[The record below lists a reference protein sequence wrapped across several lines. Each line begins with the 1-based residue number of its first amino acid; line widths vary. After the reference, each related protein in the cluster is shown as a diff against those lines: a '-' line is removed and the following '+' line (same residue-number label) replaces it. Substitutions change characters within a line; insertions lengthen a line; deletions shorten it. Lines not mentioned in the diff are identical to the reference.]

1 MSTADKNQTVENQLR
16 DLLAVAERQG
26 WTVTATFTDE
36 GISGVKGRDRR
47 PGYDA
52 LLKGVARKDFE
63 QIMAW
68 SVDRLGRSLP
78 DLVAFLNDIQSKNV
92 DLYLHQ
98 QGLDTSTPSGR
109 MMFQM
114 LGVFAE
120 FERAMIRERILAGLR
135 RTTKKSGRKPMPDD
149 RVEAIRKSLAD
160 GQGIRATARL
170 HRASPMTV
178 TAIQRSMESVP
189 AYAKASP
196 PIIRGPSM
204 RRPSWPMSPWPIPT
218 PTCSAFRRRGCVSS
232 PSTGRGAARTWP
244 CSNSP
249 EPS

>member
-1 MSTADKNQTVENQLR
+1 MAIYARVSTDNQTVENQL
-16 DLLAVAERQG
+16 LELHAVAQRQG
-26 WTVTATFTDE
+26 WDVVTVLTDE
-36 GISGVKGRDRR
+36 GISGAKGRDRR
-47 PGYDA
+47 PAFDA
-52 LLKGVARKDFE
+52 LLKGIARRDFD

-78 DLVAFLNDIQSKNV
+78 DLVSFLNDAHAKNV

-120 FERAMIRERILAGLR
+120 FERAMIRERIMAGLR
-135 RTTKKSGRKPMPDD
+135 RTTKKSGRKPMPDQ
-149 RVEAIRKSLAD
+149 RVQAIRKSLLD

-178 TAIQRSMESVP
+178 TTIKRSMATVEEDRLESV
-189 AYAKASP
+189 
-196 PIIRGPSM
+196 
-204 RRPSWPMSPWPIPT
+204 
-218 PTCSAFRRRGCVSS
+218 
-232 PSTGRGAARTWP
+232 AA
-244 CSNSP
+244 
-249 EPS
+249 

>member
-1 MSTADKNQTVENQLR
+1 MRPLRSPNCNRRTPLTKRVAIYARVSTADKNQTVENQLR

-120 FERAMIRERILAGLR
+120 FERAMIRERIRAGLR

-149 RVEAIRKSLAD
+149 RVEAIRKSLES
-160 GQGIRATARL
+160 GLGIRATARL
-170 HRASPMTV
+170 HRASTTTV
-178 TAIQRSMESVP
+178 TTISRTLTTVQADRQESVVH
-189 AYAKASP
+189 A
-196 PIIRGPSM
+196 
-204 RRPSWPMSPWPIPT
+204 
-218 PTCSAFRRRGCVSS
+218 
-232 PSTGRGAARTWP
+232 
-244 CSNSP
+244 
-249 EPS
+249 

>member
-1 MSTADKNQTVENQLR
+1 MR
-16 DLLAVAERQG
+16 DLLTVAERQG
-26 WTVTATFTDE
+26 WEVVATFTDE

-52 LLKGVARKDFE
+52 LLKGVARKDFQ
-63 QIMAW
+63 QIATW

-78 DLVAFLNDIQSKNV
+78 DLVSFLSDIQSKNV

-114 LGVFAE
+114 LSVFAE
-120 FERAMIRERILAGLR
+120 FERSMIRERILAGLR
-135 RTTKKSGRKPMPDD
+135 RTTKRSGRKPMPDD
-149 RVEAIRKSLAD
+149 RVEAIRKSLRD

-178 TAIQRSMESVP
+178 TAIKRSMEGVP
-189 AYAKASP
+189 A
-196 PIIRGPSM
+196 
-204 RRPSWPMSPWPIPT
+204 
-218 PTCSAFRRRGCVSS
+218 
-232 PSTGRGAARTWP
+232 
-244 CSNSP
+244 
-249 EPS
+249 

>member
-1 MSTADKNQTVENQLR
+1 MAIYARVSTADKNQTVENQLR

-26 WTVTATFTDE
+26 WEVVATFTDE
-36 GISGVKGRDRR
+36 GISGVQGRDRR

-78 DLVAFLNDIQSKNV
+78 DLVAFLNDIQSKSV

-120 FERAMIRERILAGLR
+120 FERAMIRERIMAGLR
-135 RTTKKSGRKPMPDD
+135 RTTKKSGRKPMPQD
-149 RVEAIRKSLAD
+149 RVEAIRKSLLD
-160 GQGIRATARL
+160 GTGIRATARL
-170 HRASPMTV
+170 HRASTTTV
-178 TAIQRSMESVP
+178 TTIARTLKTVEEDRQESV
-189 AYAKASP
+189 
-196 PIIRGPSM
+196 
-204 RRPSWPMSPWPIPT
+204 
-218 PTCSAFRRRGCVSS
+218 
-232 PSTGRGAARTWP
+232 AA
-244 CSNSP
+244 
-249 EPS
+249 

>member
-1 MSTADKNQTVENQLR
+1 VAIYARVSTADKNQTVENQLR

-26 WTVTATFTDE
+26 WTVVATFTDE

-78 DLVAFLNDIQSKNV
+78 DLVAFLNDIQSKAV

-120 FERAMIRERILAGLR
+120 FARSMIRERILAGLR
-135 RTTKKSGRKPMPDD
+135 RTTKKSGRKPMPSD
-149 RVEAIRKSLAD
+149 RVEAIRTSLLD
-160 GQGIRATARL
+160 GLGIRATARL
-170 HRASPMTV
+170 HRASTTTV
-178 TAIQRSMESVP
+178 TTIARTLKTVEEDHQESV
-189 AYAKASP
+189 
-196 PIIRGPSM
+196 
-204 RRPSWPMSPWPIPT
+204 
-218 PTCSAFRRRGCVSS
+218 
-232 PSTGRGAARTWP
+232 AA
-244 CSNSP
+244 
-249 EPS
+249 

>member
-1 MSTADKNQTVENQLR
+1 MRACSPNNGSENTLTKRVAIYARVSTADKNQTVENQLR

-26 WTVTATFTDE
+26 WEVVATFTDE

-78 DLVAFLNDIQSKNV
+78 DLVAFLNDIQSKTV

-135 RTTKKSGRKPMPDD
+135 RTTKKSGRKPMPEH
-149 RVEAIRKSLAD
+149 RLEAIRSSLEN

-170 HRASPMTV
+170 HRASTTTV
-178 TAIQRSMESVP
+178 TTIARTLKTVQEGRLESV
-189 AYAKASP
+189 
-196 PIIRGPSM
+196 
-204 RRPSWPMSPWPIPT
+204 
-218 PTCSAFRRRGCVSS
+218 
-232 PSTGRGAARTWP
+232 AA
-244 CSNSP
+244 C
-249 EPS
+249 